1 MKRILLLFILWG
13 TALLGYCAPIDLE
26 QALKNAENFLI
37 NQKGIKSQVKLDLCY
52 TGHSNSKSDNKE
64 LFYIFTSKESDAFV
78 IASADDRISPIL
90 AYSTEGDFQLE
101 DMPENLRSWLSFY
114 EKNIPTL
121 IENGE
126 VTSHSKGKTKVLP
139 LLKDIAW
146 NQNSPFNDLAPGI
159 GGGKKAA
166 AGCVATAMTQIMRYH
181 RWPDKATGEVS
192 YSTRTLKIP
201 LSQDLGDKPFD
212 WNNMPGIYSS
222 SSTTVQRAAVAQLIY
237 YAGVSVEM
245 DYNSTSGAYS
255 SDVPNALI
263 NNFGYSVTAEM
274 LYRDIF
280 DYSNWANMIRLE
292 LDAGYPVYYSG
303 ASPGGGHAFVCDGY
317 DENDLFHI
325 NWGWGGV
332 SNGYFSLLQMNPSE
346 QGIGAGSGGGYIN
359 GQGII
364 IGIKPPKDGDTPS
377 EPYFAFEQIGT
388 GEVQQVDKT
397 DPVTINIDNIFN
409 YGSSNFIGSL
419 GLALYNVNGDFNSL
433 LTEHYDLN
441 IKPYYGWYNY
451 SFGAKFSNAPVGKY
465 HLRPVSKPQNS
476 EEWEICKYIN
486 TISGYVEVEITET
499 KVIFSFSSYPTLAL
513 EGDLS
518 APVKIYAGKRAN
530 FSMIIK
536 NNGTSEYSS
545 NIGLRITEG
554 SEANIVVTNK
564 IIIPAGATQAVQFSV
579 ESVSS
584 RAGEVTL
591 DVLYDAYNGSNEE
604 EPFAGTL
611 ASKQLTIHAS
621 TSEMGSVPTVES
633 FTIDKSTFEVGETFT
648 LNASLKSTDNT
659 NHFEAPIIIF
669 VFKSGGGSSV
679 GYVNYD
685 NTFSLA
691 PNETKNL
698 IVPGSLYLNPGNYL
712 FAFFYDDPTEGW
724 TQFSNKFVEFTLNK
738 HYTLTYTAG
747 ADGTLTGE
755 TTQTVKEGSD
765 ATTVTAVPNTGYK
778 FVQWSDGLT
787 DNPRTDIN
795 VTTDITVKAEFIE
808 EDTPVYTL
816 TYTAGENG
824 YVSGI
829 TTQTVAQGAS
839 GTAIIAMPNT
849 GYYFVQW
856 SDGVTDNPRT
866 DTNIT
871 TNITVEAEF
880 DAPTYTLTFEIVNAN
895 ETPIEGATIT
905 INEQNLTSSS
915 DGKAEINLTN
925 GTYHYSIALD
935 NYNAI
940 SDQVTISDEDKTLK
954 LTMIRLSLDENLLS
968 DVNLYPNPAT
978 NIISVDGLIS
988 DKCSI
993 QLIDIQGRI
1002 VLKQRIENN
1011 KPISINQLGKGVYI
1025 AVISD
1030 KNSNIIKRTKIIKH

>member
-1 MKRILLLFILWG
+1 
-13 TALLGYCAPIDLE
+13 
-26 QALKNAENFLI
+26 
-37 NQKGIKSQVKLDLCY
+37 
-52 TGHSNSKSDNKE
+52 
-64 LFYIFTSKESDAFV
+64 
-78 IASADDRISPIL
+78 
-90 AYSTEGDFQLE
+90 
-101 DMPENLRSWLSFY
+101 
-114 EKNIPTL
+114 
-121 IENGE
+121 
-126 VTSHSKGKTKVLP
+126 
-139 LLKDIAW
+139 
-146 NQNSPFNDLAPGI
+146 
-159 GGGKKAA
+159 
-166 AGCVATAMTQIMRYH
+166 
-181 RWPDKATGEVS
+181 
-192 YSTRTLKIP
+192 
-201 LSQDLGDKPFD
+201 
-212 WNNMPGIYSS
+212 
-222 SSTTVQRAAVAQLIY
+222 
-237 YAGVSVEM
+237 
-245 DYNSTSGAYS
+245 
-255 SDVPNALI
+255 
-263 NNFGYSVTAEM
+263 
-274 LYRDIF
+274 
-280 DYSNWANMIRLE
+280 
-292 LDAGYPVYYSG
+292 
-303 ASPGGGHAFVCDGY
+303 
-317 DENDLFHI
+317 
-325 NWGWGGV
+325 
-332 SNGYFSLLQMNPSE
+332 
-346 QGIGAGSGGGYIN
+346 
-359 GQGII
+359 
-364 IGIKPPKDGDTPS
+364 
-377 EPYFAFEQIGT
+377 
-388 GEVQQVDKT
+388 
-397 DPVTINIDNIFN
+397 
-409 YGSSNFIGSL
+409 
-419 GLALYNVNGDFNSL
+419 
-433 LTEHYDLN
+433 
-441 IKPYYGWYNY
+441 
-451 SFGAKFSNAPVGKY
+451 
-465 HLRPVSKPQNS
+465 
-476 EEWEICKYIN
+476 
-486 TISGYVEVEITET
+486 
-499 KVIFSFSSYPTLAL
+499 
-513 EGDLS
+513 
-518 APVKIYAGKRAN
+518 
-530 FSMIIK
+530 
-536 NNGTSEYSS
+536 
-545 NIGLRITEG
+545 
-554 SEANIVVTNK
+554 
-564 IIIPAGATQAVQFSV
+564 
-579 ESVSS
+579 
-584 RAGEVTL
+584 
-591 DVLYDAYNGSNEE
+591 
-604 EPFAGTL
+604 
-611 ASKQLTIHAS
+611 
-621 TSEMGSVPTVES
+621 MGSVPTVES